1 MEKGIPS
8 PPPPPPGFIPPIPPP
23 PYGEFPPQSQSQPQ
37 SQPHIIVIGNT
48 QFGSESQQLTCPYCH
63 AQISTRVETESNMK
77 THLFALLLC
86 AFGFWCCVP
95 CPYCIDSC
103 LSKKHYCPAC
113 NAYLGEANN

>member
-8 PPPPPPGFIPPIPPP
+8 PPPPPPGFIPPMPPP
-23 PYGEFPPQSQSQPQ
+23 PYGESFPQPQ
-37 SQPHIIVIGNT
+37 PQPQQQHVIVIGNT
-48 QFGSESQQLTCPYCH
+48 QFGSESQHLTCPYCH
-63 AQISTRVETESNMK
+63 ALINTRVETESNMK

-113 NAYLGEANN
+113 NAYLGEASN